1 MIDLNGNIHSPCSCS
16 RLDNLREAHAA
27 ACKERDELK
36 RELQTYKTVFNE
48 DALLNLTARYLGTA
62 PDRLRELTAA
72 DKDGRLMVLPCRIGR
87 TVYRRSYY
95 HDCADNLY
103 ETCQLFAYD
112 ESACFRCY
120 KDKLVPYVKE
130 TGFELSML
138 EDFGDTVFLTRE
150 EAEAVTADGYVQ
162 ME

>member
-1 MIDLNGNIHSPCSCS
+1 MTDIYGNSYAPCSCS
-16 RLDNLREAHAA
+16 RLEALREAYAA
-27 ACKERDELK
+27 TCKERDELR
-36 RELQTYKTVFNE
+36 RELQPYETVFNE
-48 DALLNLTARYLGTA
+48 DALLNLTARYLGTV

-72 DKDGRLMVLPCRIGR
+72 DKNDRLMVLPCKVGQ

-95 HDCADNLY
+95 HDCAENLY
-103 ETCQLFAYD
+103 ETCPLFAYD

-130 TGFELSML
+130 TGFELSMI

-150 EAEAVTADGYVQ
+150 EAETTRKGG
-162 ME
+162 EP